1 MVMGKP
7 IPPVTAVEQRAVFV
21 YQMESHQ

>member
-7 IPPVTAVEQRAVFV
+7 ISPVTAVSSAVFV